1 MLFALPPQR
10 PPPPL
15 ARLSCGATARHV
27 NVLAAAD
34 CDAASSCEGDNRQSS
49 LLMHGDEYANP
60 CDELQLFHIAAEASR
75 IGSLPTPRS
84 ARAALLVRSGM
95 PPACAALP
103 EGAGEYASLCDVE
116 LENGCGDDPVAQASA
131 MLGAISL
138 RIGLLRSSSAAANRR
153 VMPSGRG
160 PLVVARGA
168 HLTRRAWRPG
178 IGSGR
183 SPASLTNIAPANSL
197 VTSCG
202 SPGCDSLIHVQAMRA
217 AAVAAGRIGGAI
229 APTDG
234 CASRCC
240 RKGARFA
247 PARFAHRQLQRV
259 LAVLGGRQHIVRR
272 PICLGDAEAVVL
284 APAAAAACVSA
295 AAAAAVAEGLRTHAW
310 RRLGLREAVL
320 ASAFAG
326 AHAVP

>member
-1 MLFALPPQR
+1 MLFALPPQS

-116 LENGCGDDPVAQASA
+116 LEKMAVA
-131 MLGAISL
+131 MT
-138 RIGLLRSSSAAANRR
+138 RLLRRR
-153 VMPSGRG
+153 RCWVPSPCRLGC
-160 PLVVARGA
+160 
-168 HLTRRAWRPG
+168 
-178 IGSGR
+178 
-183 SPASLTNIAPANSL
+183 
-197 VTSCG
+197 CG
-202 SPGCDSLIHVQAMRA
+202 RA
-217 AAVAAGRIGGAI
+217 ARPRIVA
-229 APTDG
+229 
-234 CASRCC
+234 
-240 RKGARFA
+240 
-247 PARFAHRQLQRV
+247 
-259 LAVLGGRQHIVRR
+259 
-272 PICLGDAEAVVL
+272 
-284 APAAAAACVSA
+284 
-295 AAAAAVAEGLRTHAW
+295 
-310 RRLGLREAVL
+310 
-320 ASAFAG
+320 
-326 AHAVP
+326 